1 MSHFGR
7 SGPPDIRDTYSL
19 LVLNITFRTSA
30 DDLMPLFQKYGKVV
44 DIFIPRDRRTGDSR
58 GFAFVRYKHAD
69 EAFKA
74 IDRLD
79 GRVVDGREIVVQ
91 YAKYGRNNETIQRG
105 RITQN
110 TPGFGSRPR
119 SRSPRRYGGGRY
131 MVDHRDRDRDRDR
144 HYSERDR
151 EHDRVDRGDRMDR
164 DGRDRMDWGNDRVD
178 RSERGDRSDRS
189 DRMERSDRMDRDPAS
204 RERMYRDSDSQRGS
218 RGAHERERD
227 LSSRR
232 RDRDRHASRSC
243 SRERNDRYQYRSRSR
258 SAEKPRDSGYSP
270 RARPSRSRSP
280 IVGKSKFDRERAS
293 SRELDPS
300 RSRSRSR
307 ERPLET
313 ERQNGDSGIPADNT
327 RHSPS
332 PRRRSLSSKESDR
345 ED

>member
-91 YAKYGRNNETIQRG
+91 YAKYGRNNETM
-105 RITQN
+105 
-110 TPGFGSRPR
+110 
-119 SRSPRRYGGGRY
+119 GRY